1 MSKFRVSERR
11 SCRAT
16 GFPLAT
22 IRYRSR
28 SNDNGELLKR
38 MRDLGEKYPRYGHR
52 RLHSLLIKE
61 GLKANHKKT
70 ARLYYSVLGLQLRRK
85 KNRKKIRLSEK
96 PSPSHPSVLNEV
108 WAMDFVSDQLLNSR
122 RIRGLT
128 IIDVFSRYCHGVEL
142 DTSIT
147 GGAVVRILDM
157 ICAFYGYP
165 RAITV
170 DNGPEL
176 TSRVVRSWAGKH
188 RVELSYSRPGK
199 PTDNPF
205 IESFNGKFRDEF
217 LNANCFTSL
226 SLARKL
232 ADAWREEYNCK
243 RPHSA
248 LGMVSPSEFL
258 RNQHGV
264 NTLDL
269 IA

>member
-1 MSKFRVSERR
+1 MSKFSVSERR
-11 SCRAT
+11 ACRAT

-22 IRYRSR
+22 VRYKSR
-28 SNDNGELLKR
+28 SNDNKELLQR
-38 MRDLGEKYPRYGHR
+38 MAELGKQYPRYGHR
-52 RLHSLLIKE
+52 RVHSLL
-61 GLKANHKKT
+61 LKAGHRVNHKKT
-70 ARLYYSVLGLQLRRK
+70 ARLYYNVLQLQLRRK
-85 KNRKKIRLSEK
+85 KRMKKFRSKDK
-96 PSPSHPSVLNEV
+96 PFHCHPMMPNEV
-108 WAMDFVSDQLLNSR
+108 WAMDFVSDQLLNGR

-128 IIDVFSRYCHGVEL
+128 MIDTFSRYCHGIEL

-147 GGAVVRILDM
+147 GNGVVRVLDRV
-157 ICAFYGYP
+157 CASFGYP

-170 DNGPEL
+170 DNGPEF
-176 TSRVVRSWAGKH
+176 TSQAVRGWALRH
-188 RVELSYSRPGK
+188 RVELRFSRLGK

-226 SLARKL
+226 SSARML
-232 ADAWREEYNCK
+232 ADTWREEYNCD

-258 RNQHGV
+258 RSQQGV
-264 NTLDL
+264 NTLGL